1 MFGEEY
7 IKYKAYFSQDQFLF
21 IRGQVKARENRWAKP
36 GAAPVEKKL
45 EFNISS
51 IQLLSEV
58 REKLAKG
65 ITIIINYK
73 DVTPAMIEQLDKLT
87 KDFPGNDNF
96 DIYLLDIEE
105 GTVGLFS
112 RTKKVT
118 LSNDFFS
125 NLGQISD
132 VEFTINQ

>member
-1 MFGEEY
+1 
-7 IKYKAYFSQDQFLF
+7 
-21 IRGQVKARENRWAKP
+21 
-36 GAAPVEKKL
+36 
-45 EFNISS
+45 
-51 IQLLSEV
+51 LLSEV

-65 ITIIINYK
+65 ITLIINYK
-73 DVTPAMIEQLDKLT
+73 DVTPTMIEQLDKLT

-118 LSNDFFS
+118 LSNEFFS